1 MVEKIT
7 KEERKVS
14 LAIEKAKEVIQAFQD
29 GTTVEMEGDLQGEEV
44 KLKSPKKNPAEEKV
58 VNPVGKEE
66 GYGYVKVKKAEII
79 VKEILTDLIKISKS
93 RGISSGKWFNVLKI
107 LSKTDGGTWDSRRN
121 YSDIGLDDNME
132 ANPVFDEDME
142 ELQDENLDNLE
153 AQVLVLED
161 DLRRLLDE
169 NTDGRNDDAARAVN
183 AQISNLDRQ
192 ISELRKAVTILTKLF
207 K

>member
-66 GYGYVKVKKAEII
+66 GYGYVGKQLE
-79 VKEILTDLIKISKS
+79 ES
-93 RGISSGKWFNVLKI
+93 RERK
-107 LSKTDGGTWDSRRN
+107 
-121 YSDIGLDDNME
+121 DDDWNPE
-132 ANPVFDEDME
+132 QGEEQLVAANDDR
-142 ELQDENLDNLE
+142 ENLTAQLE
-153 AQVLVLED
+153 DLNVELD
-161 DLRRLLDE
+161 DLRQMTR
-169 NTDGRNDDAARAVN
+169 RNPGAVGHEDW
-183 AQISNLDRQ
+183 QREYDYKKRQ
-192 ISELRKAVTILTKLF
+192 IDNIHIAISRSDEIIKTPVTKEIVKILRKK
-207 K
+207 